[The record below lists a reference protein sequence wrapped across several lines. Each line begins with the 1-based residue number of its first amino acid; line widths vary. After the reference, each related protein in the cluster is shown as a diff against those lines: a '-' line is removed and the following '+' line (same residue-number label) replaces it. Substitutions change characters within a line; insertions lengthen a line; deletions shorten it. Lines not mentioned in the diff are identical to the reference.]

1 MVLAVAY
8 CPGCSASTLLLANR
22 FVLMN
27 DYDWLVLFGT
37 IGLIV
42 GYGSWKTRGSRSME
56 TYLRGDGK
64 LKWWMIGISIMATQA
79 SAITFLSTPGQA
91 IEDGMRFL
99 QFYLGLPIAMIII
112 SVTFVPIYYKL
123 NVLTAYEY
131 LESRFDLKTR
141 AFTALLFLILR
152 GLSAGI
158 TIFAP
163 SLVLST
169 VLNWRIEY
177 TTLLIGMMVIIY
189 SVSGGSRAVSLT
201 QRLQLSVVM
210 GGMVLAGIMAYL
222 LLPEGIS
229 FGNTVALAGEL
240 GKFNMINVLP
250 ADVEKLLPEGVTS
263 VDQLSF
269 FQKVDLVLK
278 DRFNIWSGLLA
289 SVFLF
294 LSYFG
299 TDQSQVGR
307 YLGGKN
313 LTESRLGLMFNG
325 LLKIPMQFV
334 ILFIGVLVF
343 VFYLFNQPPV
353 FHNQVLLGRA
363 METSGKAELLQLQEE
378 YDQIYQRKQKAVAAL
393 IRSIQTEAKDSI
405 KAYRANVLN
414 LQDDEKALRE
424 AVKAK
429 IKQVIPLAKTQDR
442 DYIFLNFVLNNLP
455 HGVIGLL
462 LAVMFLAAMSSM
474 AGELS
479 ALSSTSAVDVYRRL
493 LVREATPK
501 HYLNASRGFTVLWA
515 MLAMGFAMLA
525 GFSENLIQFVN
536 IIGSLFYGTILGVFI
551 TAFYLKRVRG
561 TAVFWAAVLAEGVV
575 LYCYFYTDLAFLLY
589 NIIGCAV
596 VVIAATA
603 FQYLIGKPVNA

>member
-1 MVLAVAY
+1 MVLAVA
-8 CPGCSASTLLLANR
+8 CRAGGAGSSFLLANR
-22 FVLMN
+22 FICMN
-27 DYDWLVLFGT
+27 ALDWLVLFGT
-37 IGLIV
+37 IGVIV
-42 GYGSWKTRGSRSME
+42 AYGAWKTRGSKSME

-99 QFYLGLPIAMIII
+99 QFYLGLPLAMIII
-112 SVTFVPIYYKL
+112 SATFVPMYYKL

-141 AFTALLFLILR
+141 SFTALLFLILR

-177 TTLLIGMMVIIY
+177 TTLLIGVMVIVY
-189 SVSGGSRAVSLT
+189 SVTGGSHAVSLT
-201 QRLQLSVVM
+201 QRMQLSVVM
-210 GGMVLAGIMAYL
+210 GGMLLAGIIAYS
-222 LLPEGIS
+222 LLPAGIS
-229 FGNTVALAGEL
+229 FGNTMAIAGEL
-240 GKFNMINVLP
+240 GKFNMINILP
-250 ADVEKLLPEGVTS
+250 ADADKLLPEGVTS
-263 VDQLSF
+263 VDELTF

-307 YLGGKN
+307 YLGGRN

-325 LLKIPMQFV
+325 LLKIPMQFI

-353 FHNQVLLGRA
+353 FHNQVLMKQAL
-363 METSGKAELLQLQEE
+363 ETESREELVQLQSDYTDIYRQKQQAVYALAEAIRAGQPDSVE
-378 YDQIYQRKQKAVAAL
+378 LHKKMVLQFQDQ
-393 IRSIQTEAKDSI
+393 
-405 KAYRANVLN
+405 
-414 LQDDEKALRE
+414 EKVIHE
-424 AVKAK
+424 AVKTK
-429 IKQVIPLAKTQDR
+429 IKEAIPSAKTQDR

-455 HGVIGLL
+455 HGIIGLL

-479 ALSSTSAVDVYRRL
+479 ALSSTTAVDIYRRS
-493 LVREATPK
+493 LVKNASPE
-501 HYLNASRGFTVLWA
+501 HYLMASRAFTVLWA
-515 MLAMGFAMLA
+515 MLAMTFAMLA

-536 IIGSLFYGTILGVFI
+536 IIGSLFYGTILGVFV
-551 TAFYLKRVRG
+551 TAFYLKRVQG
-561 TAVFWAAVLAEGVV
+561 TAVFWAACIAEGVV
-575 LYCYFYTDLAFLLY
+575 LYCYFFTDLAFLLY
-589 NIIGCAV
+589 NIIGCLV
-596 VVIAATA
+596 VLAAATVL
-603 FQYLIGKPVNA
+603 QYVTGSNIKG